1 MPSLNTAYIRFTFCG
16 HDYIIEENAC
26 KVKFGE
32 DIMIV
37 DISTELRDFTYI
49 TSVYKCISNYNLKG
63 HQIGRKIGDMLEI
76 LTMGAVYQNSDLV
89 ERLSTEEKLEGYTTA
104 GHKVEFG
111 FFNTYN
117 RERHLV
123 GAIECKCVGVE
134 ETTSGKN
141 NQHLRKLKVAE
152 SFSIDF
158 SGRWQSAAITF
169 TFKVKKLL
177 NDNSAEVEIYANSAP
192 AVQRSFVFNVGENI
206 KVVIDE
212 NNNCLVTTVNGNM
225 LEEVPSIIRTC
236 KVIRFQGISNETA
249 TFALFDCLTGPQT
262 IEKAKQASLVAM
274 DLRKKVDGY
283 WGKEE
288 VPAGQKHMTFVH
300 VLCEFSHW
308 EEKSRNVIKTCID
321 HNVIVFDAIIIKAF
335 ELFEERFGR
344 QMLDR
349 ISKREY
355 ESNPQ
360 VRQAITDILTY
371 FENHVFYDIEI
382 RKYVRFNYS
391 NHSLIVIPVV

>member
-1 MPSLNTAYIRFTFCG
+1 MRFTSYG
-16 HDYIIEENAC
+16 LDYIVEESAC
-26 KVKFGE
+26 KVEFG
-32 DIMIV
+32 DDTMIV
-37 DISTELRDFTYI
+37 NINTELRDFTYI
-49 TSVYKCISNYNLKG
+49 TSVYKCIANYNLKG

-76 LTMGAVYQNSDLV
+76 LTMGAVYQNPDLV
-89 ERLSTEEKLEGYTTA
+89 KRLSTEEKLEGYTTA

-111 FFNTYN
+111 FFNTHN
-117 RERHLV
+117 HERHLF

-141 NQHLRKLKVAE
+141 NQHLRKLKANE

-158 SGRWQSAAITF
+158 SGRWQPSAITF
-169 TFKVKKLL
+169 SFKVNKLL
-177 NDNSAEVEIYANSAP
+177 NGNSVEAEIYANSTP
-192 AVQRSFVFNVGENI
+192 AVRRSFVFNVGENI

-212 NNNCLVTTVNGNM
+212 NNNCLVTTANGNM
-225 LEEVPSIIRTC
+225 LNEVPSIIRTC
-236 KVIRFQGISNETA
+236 KTIRFQSISNDTA

-288 VPAGQKHMTFVH
+288 VPTGQKHMTFVH

-321 HNVIVFDAIIIKAF
+321 HNVIVPDAIIIKAF
-335 ELFEERFGR
+335 ELFEERFGA

-371 FENHVFYDIEI
+371 YENRVFFDIEI

-391 NHSLIVIPVV
+391 NNSLVVIPVV

>member
-1 MPSLNTAYIRFTFCG
+1 MVI
-16 HDYIIEENAC
+16 
-26 KVKFGE
+26 
-32 DIMIV
+32 

-49 TSVYKCISNYNLKG
+49 TSVYKCIANYNLKG

-76 LTMGAVYQNSDLV
+76 LTMGAVYQNMQLV

-111 FFNTYN
+111 FFNSN
-117 RERHLV
+117 QGERQLF

-141 NQHLRKLKVAE
+141 NRHLRKLKAGE
-152 SFSIDF
+152 TFSIDF
-158 SGRWQSAAITF
+158 SGRWQPAPITF
-169 TFKVKKLL
+169 KLTSKRIV
-177 NDNSAEVEIYANSAP
+177 NDESVEVDISANSAP
-192 AVQRSFVFNVGENI
+192 ALSRSFVFSVGENI
-206 KVVIDE
+206 KIVIDE
-212 NNNCLVTTVNGNM
+212 NNNCLATTTHGNM
-225 LEEVPSIIRTC
+225 LDEIPSIIRTC
-236 KVIRFQGISNETA
+236 KTIRLQGISNGVA

-288 VPAGQKHMTFVH
+288 VPAGKKHMTFVH

-321 HNVIVFDAIIIKAF
+321 HNVIVPDAIIIKAF
-335 ELFEERFGR
+335 ELFEERFGG
-344 QMLDR
+344 QMLDK
-349 ISKREY
+349 ISKSEY
-355 ESNPQ
+355 ENNQQ
-360 VRQAITDILTY
+360 VRRAITDILAY
-371 FENHVFYDIEI
+371 YENRVFYDIEI
-382 RKYVRFNYS
+382 KKYVRFNYS
-391 NHSLIVIPVV
+391 NSSLVVIPVV

>member
-1 MPSLNTAYIRFTFCG
+1 
-16 HDYIIEENAC
+16 
-26 KVKFGE
+26 
-32 DIMIV
+32 MIV
-37 DISTELRDFTYI
+37 DINTELRNFTYV
-49 TSVYKCISNYNLKG
+49 TSVYKCIANYNLKG

-76 LTMGAVYQNSDLV
+76 LTMGAIYQDPQLV

-111 FFNTYN
+111 FFHNDHG
-117 RERHLV
+117 RHQLF

-141 NQHLRKLKVAE
+141 NRHLRKLQVDE
-152 SFSIDF
+152 SFTLDF
-158 SGRWQSAAITF
+158 SGRWQPTPINFELIVKRIINESTVEAEIFANATSTVRRVF
-169 TFKVKKLL
+169 TF
-177 NDNSAEVEIYANSAP
+177 S
-192 AVQRSFVFNVGENI
+192 VGENI
-206 KVVIDE
+206 KVIVDE
-212 NNNCLVTTVNGNM
+212 NNRCFVTTANGNM
-225 LEEVPSIIRTC
+225 LDEVPTIIRTC
-236 KVIRFQGISNETA
+236 KIIRFQGISNGTA

-262 IEKAKQASLVAM
+262 IEKAKQASFVAM

-308 EEKSRNVIKTCID
+308 EEKSRNVITTCID
-321 HNVIVFDAIIIKAF
+321 HNLIVPDAIIIKAF
-335 ELFEERFGR
+335 ALFEERFGR

-355 ESNPQ
+355 ANNPQ
-360 VRQAITDILTY
+360 VRQAISDILTY
-371 FENHVFYDIEI
+371 YDNHVFYDIGI
-382 RKYVRFNYS
+382 RRYVRLTYS
-391 NHSLIVIPVV
+391 NGSLVVIPVV

>member
-1 MPSLNTAYIRFTFCG
+1 M
-16 HDYIIEENAC
+16 II
-26 KVKFGE
+26 
-32 DIMIV
+32 DIN
-37 DISTELRDFTYI
+37 TELRDFTYI
-49 TSVYKCISNYNLKG
+49 TSVYKCIANYNLKG

-76 LTMGAVYQNSDLV
+76 LTMGAVYQNPQLV

-111 FFNTYN
+111 FFNSN
-117 RERHLV
+117 RGERQLF

-141 NQHLRKLKVAE
+141 NRHLRKIKESE
-152 SFSIDF
+152 SFTIDF
-158 SGRWQSAAITF
+158 SGRWQPAPIAFKLKANKITSSDS
-169 TFKVKKLL
+169 V
-177 NDNSAEVEIYANSAP
+177 EVEISANSKP
-192 AVQRSFVFNVGENI
+192 AVNRSFNFAVGDNI

-212 NNNCLVTTVNGNM
+212 NNDCLVTSTHGNM
-225 LEEVPSIIRTC
+225 LDEIPTIIRTC
-236 KVIRFQGISNETA
+236 KTIRLQSITNGTA

-308 EEKSRNVIKTCID
+308 EEKSRNVIRTCID
-321 HNVIVFDAIIIKAF
+321 HNVIVPDAVIIKAF
-335 ELFEERFGR
+335 EFFEERFGGH
-344 QMLDR
+344 MLDK
-349 ISKREY
+349 ISKREF
-355 ESNPQ
+355 ESDHK
-360 VRQAITDILTY
+360 VRQAINDILSY
-371 FENHVFYDIEI
+371 YENRVFYDIEI
-382 RKYVRFNYS
+382 KKYVRFNYS
-391 NHSLIVIPVV
+391 NNSLVVIPVV